1 MPTHLPFYDE
11 SLPVHEEPHLSMVSA
26 YLSMVNAYLPVYD
39 ESLPVHEEPHLS
51 MVRSHTYEESW

>member
-1 MPTHLPFYDE
+1 
-11 SLPVHEEPHLSMVSA
+11 MVSA
-26 YLSMVNAYLPVYD
+26 YLSIVNAYLPVYD